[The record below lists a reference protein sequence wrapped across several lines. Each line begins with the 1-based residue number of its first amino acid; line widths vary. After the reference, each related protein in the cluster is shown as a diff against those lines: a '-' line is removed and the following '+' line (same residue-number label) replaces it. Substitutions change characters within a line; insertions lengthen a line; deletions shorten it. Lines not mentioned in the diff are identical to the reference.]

1 MHETS
6 ALSPFGTF
14 QFDLD
19 RGWAG
24 VWVRDSGVVGQAL
37 REESEYFIWG
47 LKMLREKT
55 RQNCYIFFSSIL
67 DYMHLL
73 ALIFQRSGICVYNHG
88 FGVVCLEA
96 S

>member
-67 DYMHLL
+67 ELYAFACADLPKIWYL
-73 ALIFQRSGICVYNHG
+73 CV
-88 FGVVCLEA
+88 
-96 S
+96 